1 MLDALMGGVWLTAGE
16 LARAA
21 DVSASTA
28 SQHLDG
34 LVRAGLVTRRK
45 SGRHHYHALAGPEV
59 AAALEALAHIPS
71 PGGRAPQPGPPDRS
85 RRFARMC
92 YDHLA
97 GELGVYLTATL
108 RERGYLVA
116 GCTDVSPEG
125 ERWLAGLDIDVNALR
140 AGRRT
145 FARSCLDWSERKDH
159 VAGAVGAALA
169 GALLSR
175 RWIVRTEHNRAVRL
189 TPRGRDGLYR
199 ALGVEAPLA
208 GQGT

>member
-1 MLDALMGGVWLTAGE
+1 M
-16 LARAA
+16 
-21 DVSASTA
+21 
-28 SQHLDG
+28 
-34 LVRAGLVTRRK
+34 
-45 SGRHHYHALAGPEV
+45 
-59 AAALEALAHIPS
+59 
-71 PGGRAPQPGPPDRS
+71 
-85 RRFARMC
+85 RFARMC

-125 ERWLAGLDIDVNALR
+125 ERWLAGLDIDVKALR
-140 AGRRT
+140 AGRRA

-175 RWIVRTEHNRAVRL
+175 RWIVRTEHSRAVRL